1 MAVIIDILS
10 GENPTIGFNRN
21 KNKMDVLLPITLDV
35 KDTSIGENGSLKHIY
50 SLDTINEFRKCVYE
64 IFSMLEES
72 PAESN

>member
-1 MAVIIDILS
+1 MRDILS

-21 KNKMDVLLPITLDV
+21 KNGMDVLLLITLDAQA
-35 KDTSIGENGSLKHIY
+35 TSIGENKSLKHTY
-50 SLDTINEFRKCVYE
+50 PLDTINEFRKCVYE